1 MRSFYG
7 KECPKHPEWAGRR
20 YLPSGCCIGCQRQLN
35 RDGNARRRDQLKELI
50 AAAMESPQTIRLT
63 KALEAMG
70 YEPTSNTIS

>member
-20 YLPSGCCIGCQRQLN
+20 YLPSGCCIGCQRQFN

-50 AAAMESPQTIRLT
+50 AAAMESPMTPRLAA
-63 KALEAMG
+63 ALGAMG
-70 YEPTSNTIS
+70 YEPTSDTTS